1 MSSILPNQTLYVRNL
16 NEKINKDELKRSLY
30 ALFSAYGRILDIV
43 ALKTIKMRGQAFV
56 VFKEIQSA
64 TAAMRGLNG
73 FNFYDVPMQIE
84 YAKGKSDAVAK
95 LDGTWKR
102 PGTVASVQRASALG
116 QQVTSAPA
124 VKRQREEEGLMDHK
138 RPANGEKGRELES
151 PEAEMDE
158 GEVPMVPTAPKGE
171 LEPQN
176 RILYIQN
183 LPPDVTDEMLSYLF
197 EQYPGFKE
205 VRLVPGKSD
214 IAFVEYEA
222 DHQAAVAKEVLN
234 GFKITHEKEMKVTF
248 AK

>member
-1 MSSILPNQTLYVRNL
+1 
-16 NEKINKDELKRSLY
+16 RSLY

-43 ALKTIKMRGQAFV
+43 ALKTIKMRGQAFI

-102 PGTVASVQRASALG
+102 PGTINASAQRASTLG

-124 VKRQREEEGLMDHK
+124 VKRQREEE
-138 RPANGEKGRELES
+138 
-151 PEAEMDE
+151 EMDE

-183 LPPDVTDEMLSYLF
+183 LPPDVTDEM
-197 EQYPGFKE
+197 YPGFKE

-248 AK
+248 AKR

>member
-1 MSSILPNQTLYVRNL
+1 
-16 NEKINKDELKRSLY
+16 
-30 ALFSAYGRILDIV
+30 
-43 ALKTIKMRGQAFV
+43 
-56 VFKEIQSA
+56 
-64 TAAMRGLNG
+64 
-73 FNFYDVPMQIE
+73 
-84 YAKGKSDAVAK
+84 
-95 LDGTWKR
+95 
-102 PGTVASVQRASALG
+102 
-116 QQVTSAPA
+116 
-124 VKRQREEEGLMDHK
+124 
-138 RPANGEKGRELES
+138 
-151 PEAEMDE
+151 MDE

-234 GFKITHEKEMKVTF
+234 GFKITHEKEMK
-248 AK
+248 

>member
-16 NEKINKDELKRSLY
+16 NEKINKEELKRSLY

-43 ALKTIKMRGQAFV
+43 ALKTIKMRGQAFI

-102 PGTVASVQRASALG
+102 PGTVSQRTSTLG
-116 QQVTSAPA
+116 QPVTSAPA
-124 VKRQREEEGLMDHK
+124 VKRQREEEVDHK
-138 RPANGEKGRELES
+138 RPANGEKGRDMELE
-151 PEAEMDE
+151 PEIEMDE
-158 GEVPMVPTAPKGE
+158 SDVSMVPTAPKGE
-171 LEPQN
+171 VEPQN

-248 AK
+248 AKR